1 MRERSSREI
10 WRVSVAGRGTEPVS
24 RKSLEGNLDG
34 PRGQASQNTVREGE
48 RDKTESSGGGGS
60 QARLDSAP
68 RRHSIAMPAQA
79 GNTVCPV
86 PALTRMENHQR
97 ESLLENANKE
107 KPLPKITSALGLN
120 TFFRLVLMNR

>member
-48 RDKTESSGGGGS
+48 GDKTESSGGGGS
-60 QARLDSAP
+60 QARLDSG
-68 RRHSIAMPAQA
+68 S
-79 GNTVCPV
+79 
-86 PALTRMENHQR
+86 
-97 ESLLENANKE
+97 
-107 KPLPKITSALGLN
+107 
-120 TFFRLVLMNR
+120 